1 MVWSHESKVA
11 SKRQPTIQSE
21 IEPTARSAFFCAR
34 LALLASQDIR
44 ESDPRIRHT
53 GFVLQTIPKPDEDI
67 REPETRTRDENQTH
81 RNSFRHPRTRHTGF
95 HSDIRE
101 SDTPGFIQTSENQTH
116 RVCAPGLCTGF
127 VHRVCAPGLCLC
139 RVCADVVVHL
149 G

>member
-67 REPETRTRDENQTH
+67 REPETRTR
-81 RNSFRHPRTRHTGF
+81 HTGI
-95 HSDIRE
+95 HSDIPE
-101 SDTPGFIQTSENQTH
+101 PDTPDFIQTSENQTH
-116 RVCAPGLCTGF
+116 RVSFRHPKIRHTGF
-127 VHRVCAPGLCLC
+127 VHRVCA
-139 RVCADVVVHL
+139 CAGFVLTLWFISDDRHV
-149 G
+149 